1 MTFHMNA
8 LILIRMWGRARVE
21 VQPYLEIYP
30 AIDKNVQRRGNEVH
44 RKKKGNYF
52 KKCKTQRNEF

>member
-1 MTFHMNA
+1 
-8 LILIRMWGRARVE
+8 MWGRARVE